1 MTTTKNNEHKKL
13 NFSSER
19 EQSQACLNSAEHE
32 KNQGRK
38 VLNVPN
44 KREQNQTCLD
54 PAERE
59 GLRLK
64 GNVPNLRFP
73 EFQGE
78 WKESTIGEMFDLY
91 SGNTPSRLNKEHFN
105 GAINWISSGE
115 LKEHYIADT
124 KEKISDEAA
133 KTLKMLPIGT
143 FVIAIYGLEAD
154 GVRGTGSIT
163 KTEATI
169 SQACM
174 AFTSKGKVQNEFLYS
189 WYKKHGNVIG
199 IRYAQGT
206 KQQNL
211 SYDIIEKFKI
221 AYPTF
226 QEQEKLNKFIALLD
240 ERIATQN
247 KIIEEL
253 KKLKSAIIEIEYTPN
268 TKTTSHIGNVIEQI
282 SKRNKN
288 NAIQNV
294 LSVSNRQ
301 GFIKQSDQFE
311 NRNVA
316 SEDTSNYKIV
326 EKNDFAF
333 NPARINV
340 GSIARLTTFE
350 KGIISPMYICFRT
363 QENVAPEYIDFFF
376 ESKHFY
382 CEIQK
387 RLEGSVRQCLSFEGL
402 CNIPFSL
409 PSLEMQQ
416 RIGKRLFT
424 LGQKIK
430 TETDLLELL
439 NKQKQYLL
447 RQMFI

>member
-1 MTTTKNNEHKKL
+1 MTTKINNEHKKL
-13 NFSSER
+13 
-19 EQSQACLNSAEHE
+19 
-32 KNQGRK
+32 
-38 VLNVPN
+38 
-44 KREQNQTCLD
+44 
-54 PAERE
+54 
-59 GLRLK
+59 
-64 GNVPNLRFP
+64 NVPNLRFP

-78 WKESTIGEMFDLY
+78 WEKCELGKLSTKITKKNKDNLIQNVLCNSATLGLIPQNDYFDREIANSNNTDGYYVVEYGDFVYNPRKSVSAPYGPVNIYTGNEKGIISPLYLCFSVHSILPSFLYYRFKSSAWFSYVYSHGDTGTRFDRVSIKDDVFFDMPIYMPSQKEQ
-91 SGNTPSRLNKEHFN
+91 KK
-105 GAINWISSGE
+105 ISS
-115 LKEHYIADT
+115 L
-124 KEKISDEAA
+124 
-133 KTLKMLPIGT
+133 L
-143 FVIAIYGLEAD
+143 
-154 GVRGTGSIT
+154 
-163 KTEATI
+163 
-169 SQACM
+169 
-174 AFTSKGKVQNEFLYS
+174 
-189 WYKKHGNVIG
+189 
-199 IRYAQGT
+199 
-206 KQQNL
+206 NL
-211 SYDIIEKFKI
+211 I
-221 AYPTF
+221 
-226 QEQEKLNKFIALLD
+226 D
-240 ERIATQN
+240 ERISTQN
-247 KIIEEL
+247 KIIEDL

-268 TKTTSHIGNVIEQI
+268 TKTTSPIGDVIEQI

-340 GSIARLTTFE
+340 GSISRLTTFE
-350 KGIISPMYICFRT
+350 KGIVSPMYICFRT
-363 QENVAPEYIDFFF
+363 QENVAPEYIDYFF

-402 CNIPFSL
+402 CNIPLSL